1 MLHQGLKLEETEEEK
16 KKAEEEKKKFEG
28 LCKVIKVNSSTCIIV
43 MVKLHHKLLQ
53 VLEYDLSSE
62 S

>member
-28 LCKVIKVNSSTCIIV
+28 LCKVIKVDLSTFIIV
-43 MVKLHHKLLQ
+43 TLK
-53 VLEYDLSSE
+53 Y
-62 S
+62 